1 MDPGFL
7 PPNRDS
13 STNDFGPAL
22 KLAREPKFYPF
33 VTEFAFSDIFQI
45 LNLLIILYNKNCN
58 FNLLYN
64 QTI

>member
-1 MDPGFL
+1 MDPGFF
-7 PPNRDS
+7 PPKSDS
-13 STNDFGPAL
+13 STNDLGPAL
-22 KLAREPKFYPF
+22 WLALDPKFYPF

-45 LNLLIILYNKNCN
+45 LNLLLLLYNKNCN